1 MTDFNAPAAAQKET
15 DAPDGERDQ
24 PTAAPA
30 PSASSPSSRAARA
43 RWSSAGSST
52 TGWPW
57 CASSCSP
64 SSSSSRWSAGRLWTY
79 GYDEITD
86 SFNTP
91 PFRALDENGE
101 LVWSAQH
108 PMGTDTEG
116 HDFMALILRGAQKS
130 VQIMLLV
137 AFLSTAIGIV
147 YGAVSG
153 YYSGRIDGV
162 MMRILDVL
170 FTIPLL
176 RHPHR
181 AVEEDRG
188 QRELA
193 LRGPPAGSAR
203 VVLAGPAGAGRV
215 PVVAGEGVRRGGPGL
230 GAGDARIIFRHI
242 LPNTVGTIIVS
253 ATLTMA
259 TAILLET
266 ALSFLGLGIRSPDT
280 SLGLLVSRYQAA
292 STTRPW
298 LFYIP
303 GVFIVII
310 ALCVNFV
317 GDGLRDAFDPKQQRV
332 RQ

>member
-1 MTDFNAPAAAQKET
+1 LTDVNAPDAAKKEM
-15 DAPDGERDQ
+15 DVADGEREA
-24 PTAAPA
+24 PTA
-30 PSASSPSSRAARA
+30 
-43 RWSSAGSST
+43 SAGPEREFT
-52 TGWPW
+52 VE
-57 CASSCSP
+57 
-64 SSSSSRWSAGRLWTY
+64 SRSQRQMVMSRFLHHRLAMVCLAVLTIVVLFSLLGGRLWTY
-79 GYDEITD
+79 SYDDITD

-101 LVWSAQH
+101 LVWSAEH

-153 YYSGRIDGV
+153 YYSGRLDGL

-176 RHPHR
+176 AILIVLSRRIESSGSWLFVALLLGLFVWFSLARLVR
-181 AVEEDRG
+181 AEFLSLREKEFVE
-188 QRELA
+188 A
-193 LRGPPAGSAR
+193 AR
-203 VVLAGPAGAGRV
+203 A
-215 PVVAGEGVRRGGPGL
+215 L
-230 GAGDARIIFRHI
+230 GAGDIRIIFRHI

-266 ALSFLGLGIRSPDT
+266 ALSYLGLGIRAPDT
-280 SLGLLVSRYQAA
+280 SLGLLVSRYEAA

>member
-1 MTDFNAPAAAQKET
+1 LPDI
-15 DAPDGERDQ
+15 DAPETAKKEMDVAGGERDA
-24 PTAAPA
+24 PTEGAGPDREFTVE
-30 PSASSPSSRAARA
+30 SRSQSQMVLRRFLHHRLAMVCLVVLIIVVLF
-43 RWSSAGSST
+43 SLLG
-52 TGWPW
+52 
-57 CASSCSP
+57 
-64 SSSSSRWSAGRLWTY
+64 GRLWTY
-79 GYDEITD
+79 SYDDITD

-101 LVWSAQH
+101 LVWSAEH

-153 YYSGRIDGV
+153 YYSGRIDGL

-176 RHPHR
+176 AILIVLSRRIESSGSWLFVALLLGFFVWFTLARLVR
-181 AVEEDRG
+181 AEFLSLREKEFVE
-188 QRELA
+188 A
-193 LRGPPAGSAR
+193 AR
-203 VVLAGPAGAGRV
+203 A
-215 PVVAGEGVRRGGPGL
+215 L

-266 ALSFLGLGIRSPDT
+266 ALSYLGLGIRAPDT
-280 SLGLLVSRYQAA
+280 SLGLLVSRYEAA

-317 GDGLRDAFDPKQQRV
+317 GDGLRDAFDPKQTRV